1 VVDVPATGYEE
12 THTADLNNE
21 YECYNVEITI
31 EDAREDGPRVGGGP
45 TGRLKQLIIS
55 ALYM

>member
-1 VVDVPATGYEE
+1 MLVTGYEE

-55 ALYM
+55 ALYV